1 VEKKSISA
9 NENADLFCGL
19 VKLQPG
25 DIPIVDNTG
34 TFLLWYD
41 PDCYFS

>member
-19 VKLQPG
+19 VNLQLG
-25 DIPIVDNTG
+25 DISIVHNTG

-41 PDCYFS
+41 KFFIFT